1 MTCDP
6 LRRTKIARLEFQRA
20 LMASVHLGTFGVSSF
35 AFPLDCKGV
44 QYDIRCN
51 SRGNFG
57 SQTSDDMDRWKS
69 RGGRVRQKKRKS
81 QKKEDEGTRNAK
93 RWKSRETRCSAN
105 VSDARKVGSL
115 KRRAR
120 GHLGR

>member
-44 QYDIRCN
+44 RYDIRCN
-51 SRGNFG
+51 SRRNFG

-69 RGGRVRQKKRKS
+69 RGGES
-81 QKKEDEGTRNAK
+81 QTKEEK
-93 RWKSRETRCSAN
+93 ESEE
-105 VSDARKVGSL
+105 
-115 KRRAR
+115 RR
-120 GHLGR
+120 